1 MEQEEKLNKPVVGE
15 FKGNPI
21 LTLNPD
27 ERYPFSFGL
36 SKARLILAHLMRSA
50 LLSNNTAR
58 VKADSPDEG
67 QRKKKGCSSLQ
78 PFFNE
83 L

>member
-36 SKARLILAHLMRSA
+36 SKARLILAHLDDIRAFVEQYS
-50 LLSNNTAR
+50 
-58 VKADSPDEG
+58 
-67 QRKKKGCSSLQ
+67 KGKG
-78 PFFNE
+78 
-83 L
+83 

>member
-1 MEQEEKLNKPVVGE
+1 VDQEEKLNKPVLGE

-36 SKARLILAHLMRSA
+36 SKAKLILAHIDDIRAFVEQCS
-50 LLSNNTAR
+50 
-58 VKADSPDEG
+58 
-67 QRKKKGCSSLQ
+67 KKQG
-78 PFFNE
+78 
-83 L
+83 

>member
-1 MEQEEKLNKPVVGE
+1 VELEEKTNKPVVGE

-36 SKARLILAHLMRSA
+36 SKAKLILAHIEDIRA
-50 LLSNNTAR
+50 FVEQHN
-58 VKADSPDEG
+58 
-67 QRKKKGCSSLQ
+67 KK
-78 PFFNE
+78 
-83 L
+83 